1 MPPQMRLNGE
11 TAVIELSGRI
21 TMGEIIEEF
30 RALWS
35 QALESG
41 AKHIVV
47 NMAKVTFLDSS
58 GIGMM
63 IRCHSAVT
71 QVGGKLH
78 LAGAAGA
85 VRQAFKVTRLDNIF
99 EFHDS
104 ETSALSAAAGK

>member
-1 MPPQMRLNGE
+1 MPPQMRLNGD

-35 QALESG
+35 QAMEAG

-47 NMAKVTFLDSS
+47 NMAQVTFLDSS

-63 IRCHSAVT
+63 IRCHSAIT
-71 QVGGKLH
+71 QVGGKLR
-78 LAGAAGA
+78 LAGATGA

-104 ETSALSAAAGK
+104 EKSALSAAAGK